1 MGLILRRGGGGIEGQ
16 KKAPLG
22 GALTFKLDPVCHGW
36 AIIFPDWQ
44 SWQIASPET
53 AGLARQFALPSCPV
67 VKNVDHLIRVHPDS
81 QISENSVL
89 FLLRIA
95 MARDIAWP
103 EDKIF
108 GWKNL

>member
-1 MGLILRRGGGGIEGQ
+1 MGQ

-22 GALTFKLDPVCHGW
+22 GALTFQTRSGLPRVGKY
-36 AIIFPDWQ
+36 FSDWQ

-53 AGLARQFALPSCPV
+53 AGLARQFALSSCPV

-81 QISENSVL
+81 QISENPEL

-95 MARDIAWP
+95 KARNAAWA

-108 GWKNL
+108 

>member
-1 MGLILRRGGGGIEGQ
+1 
-16 KKAPLG
+16 
-22 GALTFKLDPVCHGW
+22 
-36 AIIFPDWQ
+36 
-44 SWQIASPET
+44 
-53 AGLARQFALPSCPV
+53 V

-95 MARDIAWP
+95 MAGDIAWA
-103 EDKIF
+103 ENKIF